1 LCRDIEYRDRRI
13 GDLEKELRNLK
24 EDFVIEKRDHGL
36 AMVADLEDKIGVL
49 QAEIAR
55 LRANVHESARYCY
68 DPDSLL

>member
-1 LCRDIEYRDRRI
+1 
-13 GDLEKELRNLK
+13 LRNLK

-49 QAEIAR
+49 QAEIVR

-68 DPDSLL
+68 DPDGLL